1 LEVLSQESSNTSLFH
16 ANADGLLTEKKKT
29 IQGEGGYRG
38 FARMGLGFRFHS
50 SIVDFGG
57 Y

>member
-1 LEVLSQESSNTSLFH
+1 VLSQESSNTSLFH